1 MEALQC
7 QVCKKKERKGA
18 KTNDKLITFGNLM
31 VDYPICRSCYFR
43 INRETKTVTPA
54 VGDDG
59 ASDVSASAV
68 GDDVTQFISVISPAA
83 VLTRSSRA
91 LTRPDCSCNMT

>member
-68 GDDVTQFISVISPAA
+68 G
-83 VLTRSSRA
+83 
-91 LTRPDCSCNMT
+91 